1 MTFERPVD
9 LHVHSS
15 YSSDG
20 QYPPAELVRLAEEKG
35 LAALALTDHDEVA
48 GLPEFMAAGE
58 SGAVETIPGVELT
71 CDLGE
76 RWVHVLGYFVDWEAE
91 AMRRALDELTA
102 ARRRQAVGRLAKLRG
117 LGIVVDEEKLAA
129 EARGQP
135 PVGPVIG
142 RVVLNDPAN
151 DGHPL
156 LAELR
161 RPPKSAAPYFHFD
174 RELLAHGKPAYF
186 PVRRMSPA
194 AAVDVIRAA
203 GGAAVFAHPGDRFR
217 LPEDEAIFAELAAA
231 GLAGIEAYC
240 SYHNEDQ
247 GREFEALARRLG
259 LVATAGSDFHGP
271 AVKPHVALGGVTHND
286 YKLVDEL
293 RARRPAGAIK

>member
-1 MTFERPVD
+1 MAAEKLVD

-58 SGAVETIPGVELT
+58 AGPVEAIPGVE
-71 CDLGE
+71 LGE
-76 RWVHVLGYFVDWEAE
+76 RWVHVLGYFIDWEAE
-91 AMRRALDELTA
+91 AMRRALDELTE
-102 ARRRQAVGRLAKLRG
+102 ARRTQAVGRLANLRR
-117 LGIVVDEEKLAA
+117 LGILVDEDKLAG

-142 RVVLNDPAN
+142 RVVLNDPEN
-151 DGHPL
+151 EGHPL

-161 RPPKSAAPYFHFD
+161 RPPKSTAPYFHFD
-174 RELLAHGKPAYF
+174 RDLLSHNKPAYF

-194 AAVDVIRAA
+194 DAVGVIRAA

-217 LPEDEAIFAELAAA
+217 LPQDEAVFADLASA

-240 SYHNEDQ
+240 SYHNDDQ
-247 GREFEALARRLG
+247 GPAFEALARRLG

-271 AVKPHVALGGVTHND
+271 AVKPHVAMGGVTHNG
-286 YKLVDEL
+286 YAIVDEL
-293 RARRPAGAIK
+293 RARLPEAL